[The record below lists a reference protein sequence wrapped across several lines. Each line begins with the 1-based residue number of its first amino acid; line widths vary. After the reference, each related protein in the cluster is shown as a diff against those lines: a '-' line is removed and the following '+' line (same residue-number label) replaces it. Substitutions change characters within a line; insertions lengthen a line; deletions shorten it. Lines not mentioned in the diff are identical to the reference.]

1 MDERIKKRLWTRQT
15 KQDEKK
21 RHIFVSSC
29 RFLKFTKNLELEIET
44 IFIETIFIDDLLEKK
59 LRGAYN
65 IRMYPLT
72 NLR

>member
-44 IFIETIFIDDLLEKK
+44 IFIDDLLEKK